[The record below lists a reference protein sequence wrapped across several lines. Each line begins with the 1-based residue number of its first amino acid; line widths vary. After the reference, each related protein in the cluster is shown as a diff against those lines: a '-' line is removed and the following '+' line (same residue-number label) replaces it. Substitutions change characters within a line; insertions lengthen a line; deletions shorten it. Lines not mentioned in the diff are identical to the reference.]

1 MESAY
6 VKTKTYIDFG
16 IEHNDKD
23 TKFKVDDHVRIS
35 NIEVLLQRAALQIGF
50 TKSLESKK
58 ENILYHGHM
67 LLMISKVKKL
77 LDHSTKKSYIIPSKQ
92 SR

>member
-35 NIEVLLQRAALQIGF
+35 NTEVLLQRAALQIGF
-50 TKSLESKK
+50 TKSLKSKK
-58 ENILYHGHM
+58 
-67 LLMISKVKKL
+67 
-77 LDHSTKKSYIIPSKQ
+77 
-92 SR
+92 

>member
-16 IEHNDKD
+16 IKHNDKD

-35 NIEVLLQRAALQIGF
+35 NTEVLLQRAALQIGF

-58 ENILYHGHM
+58 
-67 LLMISKVKKL
+67 
-77 LDHSTKKSYIIPSKQ
+77 
-92 SR
+92 